1 MKFFKVILLPFLV
14 GLLVGYV
21 SFETPFVSNLIAFFP
36 EMFDFKPIGWPDLLD
51 LCILLVIIWYT
62 FDTYNIRKNSKASL
76 RPHLVPNLC
85 KKREIWVSNPTNNV
99 AVNVESFYYNESIYE
114 PKNGHESLAVKGREQ
129 FEIGEKISE
138 EDFYS
143 YIEAR
148 YKCEKL
154 IKNLRKKWP
163 KITERECVLTIYRD
177 VDSTPYITIRPVVL
191 NVSSGRYD
199 HEQSFSEKL

>member
-1 MKFFKVILLPFLV
+1 MKFLKVNSLPFLV

-21 SFETPFVSNLIAFFP
+21 LFETQFVSNLIAFFP

-51 LCILLVIIWYT
+51 LSILLVIIWYT
-62 FDTYNIRKNSKASL
+62 VDTYNIRKNSKASL
-76 RPHLVPNLC
+76 RPHLVPALC
-85 KKREIWVSNPTNNV
+85 NKLEICVSNPTNNV
-99 AVNVESFYYNESIYE
+99 AVNVESFYYKESIHK
-114 PKNGHESLAVKGREQ
+114 PKNGHDSLEVKGREQ

-143 YIEAR
+143 YVESR

-154 IKNLRKKWP
+154 SKNLRKKWS

-177 VDSTPYITIRPVVL
+177 VDSTPYITIRPVVFNGSL
-191 NVSSGRYD
+191 GRPI